1 MALLPSRSSVLWLL
15 LLLLVVT
22 AHKSEAA
29 GKVKLIG
36 DRAACESLDNAISLR
51 SSKDSSP
58 DGPEPGD
65 PASSFTVLTLDGEFS
80 YRPGAQR
87 GPLIIHAFSNKSGFL
102 ECMWSSESSLTS
114 LVEELPNSTQVLFLS
129 LDDSALSDALW
140 MRDQLHR
147 VAHDRNKEVLSR
159 LHFSPVPVFALG
171 NWIPNV
177 LYYWRCRARGCV
189 FSQAVFKS
197 KSDGCEPRPS
207 VAGAVAWVSEGN
219 CSFFTKVQNMAK
231 FNASGV
237 LVYALPGNPIQDMN
251 CDGDECDT
259 KLDIP
264 AAMVHLEGSVAHALE
279 LGHHVYVS
287 FQHTPSPNHF
297 VSIDHQGALAET
309 GWLIYPSFSFI
320 NWQAQWFDF
329 YADLQTKL
337 QSPAKVVSVFDKVQM
352 QGEKGAVATVDL
364 PLALSAF
371 DMLELD
377 ASLSCPGR
385 RDSSCAHWDHTVQ
398 LFVCCDPLGSYCNT
412 ELGRWITAF
421 RRYGVDHVELYAVIT
436 AHGYDDKRCG
446 EFCITSHNF
455 LINEVFNNTLTFDSA
470 GTPLGCTLRV
480 KDGAVPNEAGTWL
493 YGRGGWCDGLQLNMS
508 QFESNTVIYFGLFE
522 GKDPNPS
529 RDPGYII
536 MHLCS
541 EDGSTA
547 EMNEDYFAF
556 ANLPDEVSEF
566 GNGGVGG
573 VGGCVFSSGGAFR
586 VGPAGPMAPVI
597 TTWRYDSAVFSPE
610 LQDQKTKTTDRVSFI
625 GLPVRDEDG
634 DLPHAC
640 SRRLENLVGL
650 LDGAARERPLAQ
662 VGHGAHRRLD
672 LITGSL
678 LSEADHY
685 HVDVAVED
693 HTHPRGVPADRGS
706 VDQGVYKVFDHVE
719 VVGTDALGAVDHKNQ
734 LQGGLSAGLVQEDLW
749 GRGSPEILSPP
760 VSPVHHVVPFGQLSP
775 AGKSNAVS
783 FWI

>member
-1 MALLPSRSSVLWLL
+1 MALLPSKSSVLWLL
-15 LLLLVVT
+15 LVFVT

-29 GKVKLIG
+29 GKVKLIEDG
-36 DRAACESLDNAISLR
+36 AASACESRDNAISLR

-65 PASSFTVLTLDGEFS
+65 PASAFTVLTLDGEFS
-80 YRPGAQR
+80 YQPGALR
-87 GPLIIHAFSNKSGFL
+87 GPLIIHAFSNKSAFL

-114 LVEELPNSTQVLFLS
+114 LVEELPNSTQMLFLS

-140 MRDQLHR
+140 MRDQLQQ
-147 VAHDRNKEVLSR
+147 VAHDSNKEVMSR

-197 KSDGCEPRPS
+197 KGWNMPIIIKRLDARYDWLMTRWDQKSYQLIGAGDGCDPWPS

-231 FNASGV
+231 SNASGV
-237 LVYALPGNPIQDMN
+237 LVYAFPGNPIQDMN
-251 CDGDECDT
+251 CDGDECDI

-264 AAMVHLEGSVAHALE
+264 AAMVHLEGSVSQALE
-279 LGHHVYVS
+279 LGQLVYVS
-287 FQHTPSPNHF
+287 FQHTPSPNF
-297 VSIDHQGALAET
+297 FISIDHQGALAET
-309 GWLIYPSFSFI
+309 GWLLYPSFSFI

-421 RRYGVDHVELYAVIT
+421 RRGIGRWLTDVSPLIPLLDSNKCTLTMKTVPWAMPWIVSLNLRFSVSNRTVFCVADHSVKKLRPFKVMSLYSGGTFNKNYNMRYQPTKVSVPASTKKVELYAVIT
-436 AHGYDDKRCG
+436 AHGYDDKKCG

-470 GTPLGCTLRV
+470 GTPLGCTLQV

-493 YGRGGWCDGLQLNMS
+493 YGRGGWCDGLQVDPWRTDITKQLNMS
-508 QFESNTVIYFGLFE
+508 KFESNTVVYFGLFE

-536 MHLCS
+536 MSSFL
-541 EDGSTA
+541 
-547 EMNEDYFAF
+547 
-556 ANLPDEVSEF
+556 
-566 GNGGVGG
+566 
-573 VGGCVFSSGGAFR
+573 VF
-586 VGPAGPMAPVI
+586 
-597 TTWRYDSAVFSPE
+597 
-610 LQDQKTKTTDRVSFI
+610 
-625 GLPVRDEDG
+625 
-634 DLPHAC
+634 
-640 SRRLENLVGL
+640 
-650 LDGAARERPLAQ
+650 
-662 VGHGAHRRLD
+662 
-672 LITGSL
+672 
-678 LSEADHY
+678 
-685 HVDVAVED
+685 
-693 HTHPRGVPADRGS
+693 
-706 VDQGVYKVFDHVE
+706 YK
-719 VVGTDALGAVDHKNQ
+719 
-734 LQGGLSAGLVQEDLW
+734 
-749 GRGSPEILSPP
+749 
-760 VSPVHHVVPFGQLSP
+760 
-775 AGKSNAVS
+775 
-783 FWI
+783 